1 MTHSILRIDPD
12 LPVCWE
18 DPQTLRIGFDQ
29 PVARVAN
36 PSSSTQ
42 RLLTALVSGVPSSRL
57 PEVLSRAGATS
68 AEWHALAETLSE
80 ALELGNTLQLR
91 GDRPQQGPWPPS
103 SERTSI
109 SVIGPG
115 SAEHSPSTALLI
127 DTLRRTGVDAQ
138 PFTPHRAEPHLVLI
152 VERYLEPFSGA
163 RRDAAGLPQLSIR
176 FTDRSVS
183 VGPLVPGEGRPCL
196 ECVTMHDIDAEPAL
210 AMLSAQLLGTVPAS
224 ETPAS
229 VEAAAALALTLV
241 RHWRA
246 GSQMPMRTRLRLPVR
261 HGLPE
266 PVPISESAS
275 GHPDCGCA
283 ALESCAGLA
292 RGTVQE
298 ARTLTAA

>member
-29 PVARVAN
+29 PVARLAN

-42 RLLTALVSGVPSSRL
+42 RLLAALVKGVPSSCL
-57 PEVLSRAGATS
+57 TEVLSRSGATS
-68 AEWHALAETLSE
+68 DEWHALAETLGE
-80 ALELGNTLQLR
+80 ALQFEEALR
-91 GDRPQQGPWPPS
+91 LVGDHPRKRLWPPS
-103 SERTSI
+103 PERTSM

-115 SAEHSPSTALLI
+115 STESSPSTALII
-127 DTLRRTGVDAQ
+127 DTLRRSGVDVQ

-152 VERYLEPFSGA
+152 AERYLEPFGEA
-163 RRDAAGLPQLSIR
+163 RRDAAGLPQLGIR
-176 FTDRSVS
+176 FTDRSVA
-183 VGPLVPGEGRPCL
+183 VGPLVLGEGRPCL

-210 AMLSAQLLGTVPAS
+210 PMLSAQLLGTVPAS
-224 ETPAS
+224 ETPAG
-229 VEAAAALALTLV
+229 VETAVALALTLV
-241 RHWRA
+241 RHWLA
-246 GSQMPMRTRLRLPVR
+246 GSPMPMRARLRVPVH

-266 PVPISESAS
+266 PVPISEPVS

-292 RGTVQE
+292 VGTARE